1 MSHAGFGLTLTGMS
15 SLRFPDLQKPGP
27 SLREVLG
34 ELVRFLVENV
44 ENLADDPVR
53 RIHDIRVST
62 KKIRSLL
69 RLARAEIPK
78 PTRKALT
85 VCLREIKN
93 AFSVTRDAD
102 VLRERIE
109 QVFSPKHA
117 SSAMDTLGLSNSD
130 TSVMPDTGQ
139 ALSRLAELSSLLAG
153 LSWDS
158 LTRDHLVENVAASYR
173 QARKLMRRC
182 QAAPNDEVMHAW
194 RKRVKD
200 VCYHAMALAEV
211 PVQADRIKAL
221 DALAEQLGE
230 YHDLALLH
238 ARVRDRKPLA
248 ARVRK
253 AKKSSGRKCFRPA
266 EKLFAQ
272 PAGKFA
278 KELDRALRGP

>member
-1 MSHAGFGLTLTGMS
+1 MNLAL
-15 SLRFPDLQKPGP
+15 PDPQKPGP
-27 SLREVLG
+27 SLREVLD

-44 ENLADDPVR
+44 ENLTDDPVR

-69 RLARAEIPK
+69 RLARSEIPK
-78 PTRKALT
+78 PTRQALT

-93 AFSVTRDAD
+93 AFSVTRDDD

-153 LSWDS
+153 LSWDG

-200 VCYHAMALAEV
+200 ACYHAMALAEV

-230 YHDLALLH
+230 YHDLAMLH
-238 ARVRDRKPLA
+238 ARVRGRKPLA

-266 EKLFAQ
+266 EKLFAP

-278 KELDRALRGP
+278 KELDRALRQP